1 MDLFNPYIEAIAF
14 CSVIVISYFFT
25 IISRRTNIPSVLL
38 LIALGVG
45 IQEGLV
51 LLGVSFGD
59 TLFSL
64 LEILGIFGL
73 IMIVLEA
80 ALDLK
85 LTRDKLPMIIKS
97 FFIALLA
104 LVGTSLVVA
113 YIFVY
118 FLKFDFITSLV
129 YAVPLAVMSSAII
142 IPSVAGLPDGKRE
155 FLIYESTFS
164 DILGIMYFYFLVG
177 NLEIQS
183 TGALVFDITANVF
196 VTILLSVVLGYVLV
210 WLFQQLDSQI
220 KLFLLI
226 AVLVLLYSV
235 GKLFHL
241 SSLIIILIFGLM
253 LNNYK
258 LFFRKKLKHWIN
270 GKAIEE
276 TTEDFHLVTAE
287 SAFVVR
293 TFFFVVFGMTLDLQ
307 TLLDKETLIIG
318 CCVVLAVYVIRW
330 IVLKAMLIRN
340 ITPELW
346 VAPRG
351 LITILLFFAIP
362 ADLLTDR
369 FSSGILLATVLVT
382 SIVMTIALI
391 TRSEPEEKISELTF
405 EDWNELDAEVEA
417 LSQKQESQITK

>member
-1 MDLFNPYIEAIAF
+1 MDIFNPYIEAIIF
-14 CSVIVISYFFT
+14 CSIIVLSYAFT

-45 IQEGLV
+45 IQQGLV
-51 LLGVSFGD
+51 VMGVSFGN
-59 TLFSL
+59 TLFRL

-85 LTRDKLPMIIKS
+85 LTRDKLPMIGKS
-97 FFIALLA
+97 FLVALLA
-104 LVGTSLVVA
+104 LGGTSLVVA

-118 FLKFDFITSLV
+118 FLEFDFIISLV
-129 YAVPLAVMSSAII
+129 YSVPLAVMSSAII
-142 IPSVAGLPDGKRE
+142 IPSVAGLSENKRE

-164 DILGIMYFYFLVG
+164 DILGIMYFYFLIG
-177 NLEIQS
+177 NLEIKS
-183 TGALVFDITANVF
+183 AGALVFDITANVF
-196 VTILLSVVLGYVLV
+196 VTILLSVLLGYVLV
-210 WLFQQLDSQI
+210 WFFQKLNTQV

-253 LNNYK
+253 LNNYQ
-258 LFFRKKLKHWIN
+258 LFFRKRLKHWIN
-270 GKAIEE
+270 YQAIEE
-276 TTEDFHLVTAE
+276 TCGDFHLVTTE

-307 TLLDKETLIIG
+307 TLLDVDTLIIG
-318 CCVVLAVYVIRW
+318 FSVVLAIYAIRW
-330 IVLKAMLIRN
+330 IVLKAVLIRN
-340 ITPELW
+340 IIPELW

-351 LITILLFFAIP
+351 LITILLFFGIP
-362 ADLLTDR
+362 ANLLTDR
-369 FSSGILLATVLVT
+369 FSSGILLSTVLVT
-382 SIVMTIALI
+382 SIVMTLALI
-391 TRSEPEEKISELTF
+391 TRSEPEKKISELTF
-405 EDWNELDAEVEA
+405 EDWEELDAEVEM
-417 LSQKQESQITK
+417 LEDREETRSS